1 MKIRKA
7 HSTDRGH
14 IARIYRDLEGKVE
27 GITRRP
33 EEITETYV
41 FTLLNQSEDKF
52 IVLVMENDEDEIIG
66 FVHGEKVGLAIYDH
80 ILTNFTVVVKPDYQ
94 GKGIGQKLFIEFLD
108 HIKNNRPDIKR
119 LEMEV
124 RYNVERIEAFKGIQF
139 IIDAT
144 IKERA
149 RDADGTFYDMVL
161 MAWETPQIRSIIHGL
176 SYSHFISRAFCPYPV
191 I

>member
-1 MKIRKA
+1 VKIRKA

-52 IVLVMENDEDEIIG
+52 IVLVIENDEDEIIG

-80 ILTNFTVVVKPDYQ
+80 ILTNFTVVVKPEYRK
-94 GKGIGQKLFIEFLD
+94 KGIGQKLFVEFVEY
-108 HIKNNRPDIKR
+108 IKNNRPDIKR

-124 RYNVERIEAFKGIQF
+124 RFNIERIKAFEGIKF
-139 IIDAT
+139 VIDAT

-161 MAWETPQIRSIIHGL
+161 MAWENPN
-176 SYSHFISRAFCPYPV
+176 FEA
-191 I
+191 